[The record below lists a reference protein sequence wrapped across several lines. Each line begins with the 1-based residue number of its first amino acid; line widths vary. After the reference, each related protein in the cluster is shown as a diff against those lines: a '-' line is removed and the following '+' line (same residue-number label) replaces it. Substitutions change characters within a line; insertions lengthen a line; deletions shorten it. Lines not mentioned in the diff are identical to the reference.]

1 MKCPHCDTKQPFS
14 RIKKSLRKAQ
24 ACDECKE
31 GFVLTLSISRMF
43 LLILPAAASLLVI
56 RPVNL
61 HWGISPL
68 AFTALVS
75 VLYVLSCLTLAKRA
89 VN

>member
-1 MKCPHCDTKQPFS
+1 MKCPHCDTKQAFS
-14 RIKKSLRKAQ
+14 SIKKSLRKAQ
-24 ACDECKE
+24 ACEKCKE
-31 GFVLTLSISRMF
+31 GYVLTLSVSRMF

-75 VLYVLSCLTLAKRA
+75 VLYIMSCLTLVKRA
-89 VN
+89 LN